1 MSSAKNI
8 SKYWK
13 SYNHQLSVLGPKFV
27 AYKKSVW
34 SNIAKPCSF
43 HNPLFT
49 SLFINI
55 IGTFYWLN
63 VLQDLIE
70 AIWLFE
76 KFNFDLLSL
85 KQLSIVHEKVS
96 DFFGIYADH
105 QFFIGWYF
113 AKILIWFI
121 NSFNVKWST
130 VSSNKQNH
138 SYDAV
143 NVILLIIEIY
153 VYN

>member
-1 MSSAKNI
+1 M
-8 SKYWK
+8 
-13 SYNHQLSVLGPKFV
+13 LGPKFV

-34 SNIAKPCSF
+34 SNIAKSCSF

-70 AIWLFE
+70 AVWLFE

-96 DFFGIYADH
+96 DIFGIYADH
-105 QFFIGWYF
+105 QFFIG
-113 AKILIWFI
+113 
-121 NSFNVKWST
+121 
-130 VSSNKQNH
+130 
-138 SYDAV
+138 
-143 NVILLIIEIY
+143 
-153 VYN
+153 